1 LKSFDILSAYL
12 NSFLHLFYPQ
22 ICFGCG
28 TDELD
33 KSKALCASCIKALP
47 YTDFFQIRSNP
58 IEKIFWGRVPVQ
70 YAGAV
75 LFFTKDSLVQ
85 TLMAQLKYHHNKKV
99 GILFGQLIG
108 EAINAEASFK
118 TIDLLVPI
126 PIRTSKLNKRGY
138 NQSTII
144 AMGIQENCTIRYNQ
158 SAIIAMG
165 IQENCTIPIGD
176 FLKKKKWTSTQTK
189 KDRNSRLQSIPDL
202 FTLTNAE
209 TLKGKHVLIIDDVL
223 TTGATIEAAVTCLM
237 TAEPASISIA
247 VAAYTL

>member
-1 LKSFDILSAYL
+1 MKFYAILRDYL
-12 NSFLHLFYPQ
+12 NGLLHLFYPQ

-33 KSKALCASCIKALP
+33 PSMPLCNACIKGLP
-47 YTDFFQIRSNP
+47 HTDFFSIKENP
-58 IEKIFWGRVPVQ
+58 VEKIFWGRVQVQ
-70 YAGAV
+70 SAGAL

-108 EAINAEASFK
+108 AVMITASNFK
-118 TIDLLVPI
+118 MIDLLVPI
-126 PIRTSKLNKRGY
+126 PIRKTKLNARGY
-138 NQSTII
+138 NQSQVIC
-144 AMGIQENCTIRYNQ
+144 MGIEQICK
-158 SAIIAMG
+158 
-165 IQENCTIPIGD
+165 IPIGAY
-176 FLKKKKWTSTQTK
+176 LNKKRTTSTQTK

-202 FTLTNAE
+202 FTLTHPE
-209 TLKGKHVLIIDDVL
+209 KLKGKHVLIVDDVL
-223 TTGATIEAAVTCLM
+223 TTGATLEAAVHCLR

>member
-1 LKSFDILSAYL
+1 MKSFDILSAYL

-85 TLMAQLKYHHNKKV
+85 TLMAQLKYHHNKKI

-126 PIRTSKLNKRGY
+126 PIRTSKLNKRG
-138 NQSTII
+138 
-144 AMGIQENCTIRYNQ
+144 YNQ

-202 FTLTNAE
+202 FTLINAE
-209 TLKGKHVLIIDDVL
+209 KLKGKHVLIIDDVL

>member
-144 AMGIQENCTIRYNQ
+144 AMGIQENCTI
-158 SAIIAMG
+158 
-165 IQENCTIPIGD
+165 PIGD

-223 TTGATIEAAVTCLM
+223 TTGATIEAAVTCLI

>member
-1 LKSFDILSAYL
+1 MKSFDILSAYL

-144 AMGIQENCTIRYNQ
+144 AMGIQENCTI
-158 SAIIAMG
+158 
-165 IQENCTIPIGD
+165 PIGD